1 MMRDENRLLVSD
13 SIKDVVPDLT
23 DEEINALSATMIV
36 ASMEILYGGKIEVV
50 AGKLLGL
57 SCEPGGN
64 IRLDIHIELKRAYE
78 FIKKYKATGLSCRMF
93 YLHLGNDEISNE
105 GIFKISSAKIFD
117 FDQQM
122 TTCTLAVDLIK
133 G

>member
-13 SIKDVVPDLT
+13 SLKDVITDLT

-36 ASMEILYGGKIEVV
+36 ASMEILYDGKIEVV
-50 AGKLLGL
+50 SGKLLGL
-57 SCEPGGN
+57 SYELGDN
-64 IRLDIHIELKRAYE
+64 IRIDIHIELKRAYE
-78 FIKKYKATGLSCRMF
+78 FIKKYKVNGLSCRVF
-93 YLHLGNDEISNE
+93 YLHLGNDEIVSECN
-105 GIFKISSAKIFD
+105 FKISSAKIFD

-133 G
+133 D